1 MSRSISLPFLLLG
14 LSLSAQDMSFEL
26 IRNGGFEMVDKDPN
40 TYDQLSNATGWRD
53 ATLGLADMFAPTAS
67 SKTVGVPL
75 NDYGDIK
82 PFEGYYYAGF
92 CGWKA
97 DIQRNFEAYDEN
109 DKFIPAWSAYS
120 EYLKGELIQPLLEDS
135 TYELVFHVA
144 LAGNS
149 DRSIKGVGAY
159 VSELDLTYQ
168 NRKFMEEDPQVY
180 AEKIIE
186 ERNKWTEVRGTFVAD
201 GKEQYIMLGV
211 FPYVG
216 LESKN
221 MIEGPDNRYAYYYID
236 GISLKRVKAEQP

>member
-1 MSRSISLPFLLLG
+1 MYRTLSLPLLL
-14 LSLSAQDMSFEL
+14 LAFTLSAQDRSLEL
-26 IRNGGFEMVDKDPN
+26 IRNGGFELVDKDPS
-40 TYDQLSNATGWRD
+40 TYDQLGNASGWRD
-53 ATLGLADMFAPTAS
+53 ATLGLSDLFAPTAS
-67 SKTVGVPL
+67 SKTVGVPV

-97 DIQRNFEAYDEN
+97 DIQRNFDAYDEN
-109 DKFIPAWSAYS
+109 DKFIPAWGAYS
-120 EYLKGELIQPLLEDS
+120 EYIKGELIQPLLEDS
-135 TYELVFHVA
+135 TYEVVFNVA

-159 VSELDLTYQ
+159 FSELDLSYQ

-180 AEKIIE
+180 SEKIID
-186 ERNKWTEVRGTFVAD
+186 ERNKWTEIRGTFVAD
-201 GKEQYIMLGV
+201 GKEKFVILGV

-236 GISLKRVKAEQP
+236 GISLKRVAPEK